1 MVNTSW
7 EGDWI
12 QWGFDH
18 FPPIELGEY
27 DYYYYR
33 RYTKERP
40 RKTAD
45 QYLGML
51 NRVPSKEAKKAL
63 KHYNMIKGAHA
74 SFYKNVKEE
83 EERLLEIQ
91 LEEQKKQNEIKKQEE
106 ERLLEIKKQEEK
118 ILLEIKKQEEKILD
132 SKKQEEKTLSD
143 LLIQSDELE
152 SFYEFD
158 PITENKEIIES
169 ITVPAI
175 ENKEIP
181 LETVTPVLVVLGI
194 GLVSYY
200 LLKGNKK

>member
-1 MVNTSW
+1 MKASVTIAWGERNSRQRIANEKAKSQGYYVAWREQIAIENNPVNIARW
-7 EGDWI
+7 
-12 QWGFDH
+12 
-18 FPPIELGEY
+18 
-27 DYYYYR
+27 
-33 RYTKERP
+33 K
-40 RKTAD
+40 
-45 QYLGML
+45 
-51 NRVPSKEAKKAL
+51 
-63 KHYNMIKGAHA
+63 
-74 SFYKNVKEE
+74 KEE
-83 EERLLEIQ
+83 EIELKRLAD
-91 LEEQKKQNEIKKQEE
+91 IKLK
-106 ERLLEIKKQEEK
+106 EEK
-118 ILLEIKKQEEKILD
+118 EIRENMILKELKLRDEKIKKQEEKILD
-132 SKKQEEKTLSD
+132 LKKEEEKRLSD